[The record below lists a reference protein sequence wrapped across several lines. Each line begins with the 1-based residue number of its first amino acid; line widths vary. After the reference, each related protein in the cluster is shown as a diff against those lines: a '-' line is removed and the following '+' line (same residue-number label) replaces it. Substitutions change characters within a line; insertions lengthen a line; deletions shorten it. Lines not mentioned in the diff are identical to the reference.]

1 MSCSSTLQVRNR
13 ETLEN
18 MPETSLESPLKF
30 EVLAIQYPLER
41 HVYKTAPAG
50 SVYRILLYSFLSLF
64 FHLSLVE
71 LPRLL
76 YGLCVIIESNYRL
89 ARTH

>member
-30 EVLAIQYPLER
+30 EVLAIQYPWER

-50 SVYRILLYSFLSLF
+50 SVYRILLYSFLF
-64 FHLSLVE
+64 FSFVVVRAS
-71 LPRLL
+71 PFAVWP
-76 YGLCVIIESNYRL
+76 LCDYRKQL
-89 ARTH
+89 

>member
-13 ETLEN
+13 ETFEN

-30 EVLAIQYPLER
+30 EVLAIQYPWER

-50 SVYRILLYSFLSLF
+50 LVCRILLYSFLSF
-64 FHLSLVE
+64 FHLSLLE
-71 LPRLL
+71 LPRFL